1 MKLSS
6 VRLGRRWRAS
16 AAGLALATAI
26 GAAPAFA
33 QLEWNQHALTAPNGT
48 LFGASAAIEDN
59 VALVGAPFDATYGLG
74 AGAAHLYDGRLE
86 WREVKTLFASDARRA
101 KRFGEAVAVTAN
113 LAFVGAPG
121 VDPSSGEVYVF
132 DRNAGARNGWGEVA
146 RIENLGPWPFARF
159 GAALAVWQDVL
170 VIGAPGAADDMG
182 RAYVLR
188 RGRESSQWRLIRV
201 LEPEHQ
207 GAARF
212 GASVAVSAEW
222 IAIGAPGATGEGSL
236 LTGATYLYERD
247 RGGHDGWGL
256 AAKFA
261 PEDGVAGQR
270 YGRSVALGPSTLA
283 VGAPCDPDGGSDSGA
298 AYVYERD
305 TDGLW
310 PLQRKLYALDATP
323 TASFGASLSIAGD
336 ELLVGA
342 RNAGVVRRR
351 TGLLVR
357 ARACGPRALDGVRVL
372 GGDDARARCGRR
384 LRRLRRSRSWTPPRR
399 RSRSAGPRRPRARAA
414 LHLRAADLVLLRS
427 GERLA
432 PLPRRSVQPGRSERF
447 AEHRIPDP
455 RARHRCVAPGDAVL
469 QRRLAQRRAVGLG
482 GDPAVHPLAA
492 AALRIDALQW
502 NSGPLRRPDGA
513 RLERLCGRTQRNAR
527 AAVLR
532 GTEDLGPGDL
542 PRSADQQAQ
551 RAFERAGV
559 HLGTVTFVRSSP

>member
-6 VRLGRRWRAS
+6 VRLGRPWRAS
-16 AAGLALATAI
+16 AAGLVFATAI

-33 QLEWNQHALTAPNGT
+33 QLEWNQHSLTAPNGT

-101 KRFGEAVAVTAN
+101 KRFGEAVAVTAD

-222 IAIGAPGATGEGSL
+222 IAIGAPGATGEGLL

-247 RGGHDGWGL
+247 RGGHDGWML

-270 YGRSVALGPSTLA
+270 YGSCVALGPATLA

-342 RNAGVVRRR
+342 RNAGPFGVGQAYLFERGHAVPGRWMECECLEA
-351 TGLLVR
+351 TTP
-357 ARACGPRALDGVRVL
+357 ARGAIAGFGASVAL
-372 GGDDARARCGRR
+372 APGRR
-384 LRRLRRSRSWTPPRR
+384 LVGAPGVPAL
-399 RSRSAGPRRPRARAA
+399 GGAA
-414 LHLRAADLVLLRS
+414 LAQLFTSEPQISSYCVPAGGSPRCRGVLSSLGAPSASLSTEFQIRAHGIDASRLGMLFYSVDSRNDVPWGSALTPLCIRSPLQRCGLTHSSGTPGRCDGLMELDWNAFAGGRS
-427 GERLA
+427 GMLGQPFFA
-432 PLPRRSVQPGRSERF
+432 GQKISVQAICR
-447 AEHRIPDP
+447 DP
-455 RARHRCVAPGDAVL
+455 LTSKHS
-469 QRRLAQRRAVGLG
+469 
-482 GDPAVHPLAA
+482 
-492 AALRIDALQW
+492 ALSNAL
-502 NSGPLRRPDGA
+502 
-513 RLERLCGRTQRNAR
+513 EFT
-527 AAVLR
+527 
-532 GTEDLGPGDL
+532 LGP
-542 PRSADQQAQ
+542 
-551 RAFERAGV
+551 
-559 HLGTVTFVRSSP
+559 